1 MIYIFC
7 PYRTALVGAYDFRD
21 EENTDGIVEFSHKN
35 GIDSLTRNVT
45 EFVFE
50 WIKTSK
56 VGHYT

>member
-1 MIYIFC
+1 MQKIAVSCQY
-7 PYRTALVGAYDFRD
+7 VGAYDFRD
-21 EENTDGIVEFSHKN
+21 EENTD